1 MSTTAGSPPQ
11 DRLPQDSAAQAPR
24 SRRRLILMGLGLVV
38 IVVGGIWLARWWTV
52 GRFIESTDDAYLQAD
67 SVTVAP
73 KVSGY
78 VTDVYVGD
86 NATVKAGDPLV
97 RLDTRQYQASLEQA
111 EATIAARTAD
121 IQKAQADILQQHANI
136 DQAKAQEQ
144 VARFS
149 AQHAR
154 DEVQRYAPLTAT
166 GAETRERLA
175 QLTNTR
181 DQANATLA
189 ANTAA
194 VKSAETQIA
203 STTAQI
209 AQARAQLE
217 AAQASAK
224 QSQLDMQDTIVRSAL
239 PGKVGDRSVRVGQYV
254 QPGTRMM
261 SVVPVQSTYL
271 VANFKETQVGH
282 MRIGQP
288 VTLHV
293 DALSGTDLH
302 GVVDSFAPGT
312 GAQFA
317 LLPPENATGNF
328 TKIVQRVPVRIRINT
343 GPETRSV
350 LLPGLSVTADVDT
363 RSSREG
369 DKRIEA
375 ENDHG

>member
-11 DRLPQDSAAQAPR
+11 DRLPQDSAAPAPR
-24 SRRRLILMGLGLVV
+24 SRRRLILMGLGLVI
-38 IVVGGIWLARWWTV
+38 IVVGGIWLTRWWTV

-78 VTDVYVGD
+78 VTDVYVAD

-121 IQKAQADILQQHANI
+121 IQKAQADIIQQHANI

-144 VARFS
+144 VARLS

-154 DEVQRYAPLTAT
+154 DEVQRYAPLAAT
-166 GAETRERLA
+166 GAETSERLA

-181 DQANATLA
+181 DQANATVA

-194 VKSAETQIA
+194 VKSAESQIA

-224 QSQLDMQDTIVRSAL
+224 QAQLDMQDTIVRSAL
-239 PGKVGDRSVRVGQYV
+239 PGKVGDRSVRVGQFV

-271 VANFKETQVGH
+271 VANFKETQMGH

-328 TKIVQRVPVRIRINT
+328 TKIVQRVPVRIHINT

-350 LLPGLSVTADVDT
+350 LLPGLSVTAEVDT